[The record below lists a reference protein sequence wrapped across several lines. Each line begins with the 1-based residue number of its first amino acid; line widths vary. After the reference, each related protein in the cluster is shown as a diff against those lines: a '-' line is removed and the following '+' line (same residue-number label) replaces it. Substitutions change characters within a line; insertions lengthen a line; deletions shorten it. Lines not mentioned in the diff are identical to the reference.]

1 MSRIAYRDAVA
12 QAQAQE
18 MRRDPSV
25 IVYGLDVPDHKR
37 IYGTTAGLVEEF
49 GADRVFGAPLSED
62 ALTGMAL
69 GAAINGLRPVL
80 VHIRVDFVLLGMN
93 QIANMISAW
102 RYLSGGTMKA
112 PLVIRAVVGRGW
124 GQGMQHSK
132 SLHGVFAHFPGL
144 KVIMPTTPR
153 DAKGMLASAIR
164 DDDPVICLEHRWLY
178 DAVDEVP
185 DGDFTLP
192 IGAPAVM
199 RPGKDATLVA
209 SSWMA
214 VEALMAADIL
224 KEAGVSVEVIDVR
237 SAAPLDMGPI
247 AASAARTGHCLVA
260 DNDWAYCGLGAE
272 IAAAV
277 SEGAWGSLKRPVVRV
292 GFAHVPCP
300 TTRPLENLFYPNAET
315 LVRGVE
321 RLLDLKPMDLSGR
334 EFYSW
339 SKKFKGPF

>member
-224 KEAGVSVEVIDVR
+224 REAGVSVEVIDVR